1 MYQCHLH
8 IYMTGGQDKIFEAIK
23 EMAPLEHFT
32 HEFSECEELNDV
44 SGIGADVV
52 LANLRGPGD
61 RDALQKLLAGGVG
74 RCRSHPACREGRGR
88 TFPGRTA
95 ETEGPLDASYVGGGD
110 PVPLLKMAA
119 DL

>member
-1 MYQCHLH
+1 MYHCH
-8 IYMTGGQDKIFEAIK
+8 IRFCFAGRRCRAFEIIKGMT
-23 EMAPLEHFT
+23 PLEHFT

-61 RDALQKLLAGGVG
+61 RDALQKLLAGASADAEVILLVG
-74 RCRSHPACREGRGR
+74 KEEAGLFLEELPK
-88 TFPGRTA
+88 
-95 ETEGPLDASYVGGGD
+95 
-110 PVPLLKMAA
+110 LK